1 MARKHSVTLE
11 KKEKAIR
18 PAVVP
23 PRTKAEAE
31 VQIKDFIES
40 HKRSLD
46 ALARL

>member
-1 MARKHSVTLE
+1 MTRKHSATLE
-11 KKEKAIR
+11 KKPKATE

-23 PRTKAEAE
+23 PRTTAAAEA
-31 VQIKDFIES
+31 QIKDFIES